1 MTTSIVVSPGTV
13 DVVTLGECL
22 VAMVASDP
30 GPLAEARMFVAHV
43 AGAEANLAVGLA
55 RLGMSSAII
64 GRVGDDGFG
73 AMIMRRL
80 RGEGVDVSGVSSD
93 TNGPTGMLVRSQ
105 AGVGKAELRY
115 YRAGSAGS
123 MLSADDVTRH
133 VATIRA
139 ARILH
144 VTGITPALSGE
155 CHRAVLDA
163 VDVAKRSGRLVSMDI
178 NFRRRLWSEETAR
191 DVLMPIARSADILVG
206 SPDEARMLLGAPQGT
221 DHERLTRALQDLGPR
236 IVVIKAGDMG
246 AIGVDGQEPIVAAP
260 AIEVRRVVDPI
271 GAGDAFTA
279 GLLAAILSGEP
290 IIEALRWANGCG
302 AAAVAVTGDLV
313 GLPTQPELQMILTG
327 SKDEI
332 FR

>member
-1 MTTSIVVSPGTV
+1 VTTSIVVSPGTV

-133 VATIRA
+133 VVTIRA

-206 SPDEARMLLGAPQGT
+206 SPCKTSDRGSWSSRPATWVPSASMAKSRSSRPRQSRSDGSSTRSALAMLL
-221 DHERLTRALQDLGPR
+221 R
-236 IVVIKAGDMG
+236 
-246 AIGVDGQEPIVAAP
+246 P
-260 AIEVRRVVDPI
+260 ASWRR
-271 GAGDAFTA
+271 
-279 GLLAAILSGEP
+279 S
-290 IIEALRWANGCG
+290 
-302 AAAVAVTGDLV
+302 
-313 GLPTQPELQMILTG
+313 
-327 SKDEI
+327 
-332 FR
+332 